1 MCLYKIDKIFLKFMH
16 SEVGQIPW
24 EPMGTPRNPLPTD
37 SVGKTIFNKTG
48 QTMIKSVWHRI
59 WSTRVHKWK
68 KKGWIVSIR
77 WRLAAFGFCVK
88 IFTMLR
94 IVIVFIIWRI
104 FRSFRIFRVF
114 KIFAVSQIL
123 TSFSKNT
130 CYNKYLRATIFTKL

>member
-1 MCLYKIDKIFLKFMH
+1 MCLYKIDKIFVTFMP

-24 EPMGTPRNPLPTD
+24 VPMGTPRNPLPTE

-88 IFTMLR
+88 IFKMLK
-94 IVIVFIIWRI
+94 IFIVFIILFLELELI
-104 FRSFRIFRVF
+104 YCD
-114 KIFAVSQIL
+114 KIENDYIL
-123 TSFSKNT
+123 FYFICSYYGKFLYSEN
-130 CYNKYLRATIFTKL
+130 

>member
-16 SEVGQIPW
+16 TEVGQIPW

-37 SVGKTIFNKTG
+37 SVGKTIFNKTV

-94 IVIVFIIWRI
+94 IVIVFIISRI

-114 KIFAVSQIL
+114 NIFTVSQIL
-123 TSFSKNT
+123 ISFLKNT
-130 CYNKYLRATIFTKL
+130 YYNKYLPTTMFTKL